1 MRSLSSCS
9 ELFKLYY
16 VYKLP
21 TLLVK
26 AQIWIQWRL
35 RFSISKSSKDAD
47 STLLGPHFEC
57 ISLGDAFFPTVV
69 DKCGSLS
76 SPRAGPGSCSFWAL
90 WPLAQHSARHTVRAQ
105 STSADSRWFSGGLAK
120 WQKPW
125 AKKLSQKNLLY
136 DSFFPECGLSTFHK
150 LAPRILPP
158 THRGRHYH
166 HRHPTDEEIASVR
179 WRTMPKVTVHALSY
193 STSLR
198 QGPLGSFCCIIP

>member
-1 MRSLSSCS
+1 MYINYLHFLLKHRFEFSGGWDLAFLKVPRMLIV
-9 ELFKLYY
+9 LF
-16 VYKLP
+16 
-21 TLLVK
+21 
-26 AQIWIQWRL
+26 
-35 RFSISKSSKDAD
+35 
-47 STLLGPHFEC
+47 LGPHFEC
-57 ISLGDAFFPTVV
+57 ISPGDAFFPTVV
-69 DKCGSLS
+69 DKCRSLS

-166 HRHPTDEEIASVR
+166 HCHPTDEEIASVR
-179 WRTMPKVTVHALSY
+179 WRTMPKVTVHAQLLHFSEAGSSWFFLLY
-193 STSLR
+193 HPLEHSLR
-198 QGPLGSFCCIIP
+198 IP